1 MSRDID
7 AELREI
13 QRDLQSVVDR
23 MRAPDAPDAQ
33 RLQATARDLQSVV
46 DQLGR
51 RPISKAQV
59 EECARKVQSA
69 IDQLQAG
76 ASLNAKHK
84 ATVDDL
90 QEIKRRLQSAVA
102 RMA

>member
-59 EECARKVQSA
+59 EECAREGAVGYRPTAGGRK
-69 IDQLQAG
+69 LKCQAQG
-76 ASLNAKHK
+76 HC
-84 ATVDDL
+84 
-90 QEIKRRLQSAVA
+90 
-102 RMA
+102 